1 MSDKEE
7 HHSSDNHKETH
18 NDNDELEIKD
28 DIDDID
34 TNIQPQEALEK
45 LLGYMDKLSQ
55 DERNH
60 LLANLIKNREVNPN
74 KNIYYQAR
82 KKEILRERI
91 RQRIEQKRNQRLPKY
106 AHKYTK
112 KREDKMKVK
121 DDDAKEDDAKDDDV
135 DDSDSKDDIHDG
147 Q

>member
-91 RQRIEQKRNQRLPKY
+91 RQRIEQKRNQRLPKLLIPRMIFMMDNEGSLTCRSKKLIYLHY
-106 AHKYTK
+106 AF
-112 KREDKMKVK
+112 
-121 DDDAKEDDAKDDDV
+121 
-135 DDSDSKDDIHDG
+135 
-147 Q
+147 